1 MASRGP
7 IDPEDYLPNMSTM
20 IVGAGPIGLA
30 TAIAAKRRGIDPLVI
45 DAGAIAE
52 SIVRYPVGMTFFTT
66 PDRLEIGGHPLVCSG
81 PKATREEAL
90 MYYRGV
96 ARVEGLRIRPF
107 TRLAGARRELDGIR
121 CELEGTLAEPRRE
134 AVRVDR
140 LVLATGYFGQP
151 NRLEIPGEDLP
162 HVSHYPVESHS
173 LSGLDVVIVGA
184 KNSAIEQAL
193 GGYRAGARVTVV
205 HRADALK
212 PSVKYWLRPDFE
224 NRVKAGE
231 IAVRW
236 ATQVVEI
243 GPSEVVAHGPG
254 GPIRLPAD
262 RVLLLTGYRP
272 DFGLLRSIGIELD
285 PGSGRPAHDP
295 QTLESNVPGVYLAG
309 SLTAGRFISEVFI
322 ENGRFDGEK
331 IFGDSSSRRQALDLS
346 GRIDRPV
353 GE

>member
-1 MASRGP
+1 MP
-7 IDPEDYLPNMSTM
+7 DTLSTL

-30 TAIAAKRRGIDPLVI
+30 TAIGAKRRGIDPLVI

-66 PDRLEIGGHPLVCSG
+66 PERLEIGNHPLVCSG
-81 PKATREEAL
+81 QKATREEAL

-96 ARVEGLRIRPF
+96 ARAEGIRVRPF
-107 TRLAGARRELDGIR
+107 TRLTGARRTSNGIE
-121 CELEGTLAEPRRE
+121 CELTGTLAHARVE
-134 AVRVDR
+134 ALRVER
-140 LVLATGYFGQP
+140 LVLATGYFGHP
-151 NRLEIPGEDLP
+151 NLLDVPGERLP
-162 HVSHYPVESHS
+162 HVSHYPVEAHS
-173 LSGLDVVIVGA
+173 LAGLDVVIVGA

-193 GGYRAGARVTVV
+193 GAYRAGARVTVV
-205 HRADALK
+205 HRGDGLR

-236 ATQVVEI
+236 ATRVVEI
-243 GPSEVVAHGPG
+243 TQDEVVTRGPTG
-254 GPIRLPAD
+254 TVNLPAD

-272 DFGLLRSIGIELD
+272 DFDLLRGMGISLAPD
-285 PGSGRPAHDP
+285 TGRPAHDP
-295 QTLESNVPGVYLAG
+295 ETLESNVPGIYLAG
-309 SLTAGRFISEVFI
+309 SLTAGRLLSEVFI

-331 IFGDSSSRRQALDLS
+331 IFGDPASRGRAAQS
-346 GRIDRPV
+346 VERIDRPV